1 MVPLQKWAQGHPY
14 GGRITA
20 SMSYLTRQVYD
31 GNGDHKDRVLCVQE
45 IVTQKEC
52 NLTTK
57 LSRMPKFIM
66 GNRTFCVELVA
77 KIDHKAGHQ
86 KCNTMDAKLPLPK
99 SMEEFKTLWNV
110 LKTLTV
116 DGNSNYYSPDSLSP
130 FYIDMAD
137 SAGKLRKK
145 IVLNFYSI

>member
-1 MVPLQKWAQGHPY
+1 
-14 GGRITA
+14 
-20 SMSYLTRQVYD
+20 MSYLTRQVYD

-45 IVTQKEC
+45 IITQKEC

-66 GNRTFCVELVA
+66 GNRTFCVELIKKFNYESGRQVCE
-77 KIDHKAGHQ
+77 Q
-86 KCNTMDAKLPLPK
+86 LVAKLPLPK
-99 SMEEFKTLWNV
+99 SKEEFKSLWNV

-116 DGNSNYYSPDSLSP
+116 DTHDNYHSPDSHSP

-137 SAGKLRKK
+137 STGKL
-145 IVLNFYSI
+145 S